1 MDERTKL
8 DFSIN
13 GEGRVL
19 MTAVGTTLYLDKIK
33 RETKL
38 GDHIG
43 LDDADLEKVFQL
55 NFYKAESIDILIEK
69 LIAIKNNILLA
80 SAS

>member
-38 GDHIG
+38 GDHIS
-43 LDDADLEKVFQL
+43 LDDADLEKVIQL

-80 SAS
+80 NAS